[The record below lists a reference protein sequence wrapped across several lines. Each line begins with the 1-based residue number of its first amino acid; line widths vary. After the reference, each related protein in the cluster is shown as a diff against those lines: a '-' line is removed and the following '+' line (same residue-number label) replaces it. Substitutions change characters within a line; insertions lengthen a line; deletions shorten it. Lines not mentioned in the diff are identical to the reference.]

1 MKKALPVAEFW
12 RVVDKTTGALDFGGR
27 KTLEELTGHFAITR
41 TQYADKKVVVL
52 TDDKAVKF
60 YVVPEGDELVALL

>member
-1 MKKALPVAEFW
+1 MKKVLPVAEFW
-12 RVVDKTTGALDFGGR
+12 RMIDKTTGALDFGGC

-41 TQYADKKVVVL
+41 TQYAGKKVVVL

-60 YVVPEGDELVALL
+60 YVVPEGDEPVALL

>member
-1 MKKALPVAEFW
+1 MI
-12 RVVDKTTGALDFGGR
+12 DKTTGTLDFGGC
-27 KTLEELTGHFAITR
+27 KTLEELTGHFAINR

-52 TDDKAVKF
+52 ADDKVVKF

>member
-1 MKKALPVAEFW
+1 MI
-12 RVVDKTTGALDFGGR
+12 DKTTGTLDFGGR
-27 KTLEELTGHFAITR
+27 KTLEELTGHFAINR